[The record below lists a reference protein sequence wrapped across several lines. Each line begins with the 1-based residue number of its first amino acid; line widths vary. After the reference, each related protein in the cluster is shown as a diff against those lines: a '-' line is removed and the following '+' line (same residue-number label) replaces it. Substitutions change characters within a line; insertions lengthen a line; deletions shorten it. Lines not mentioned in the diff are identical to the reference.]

1 MTSQEIAECDEVS
14 AFGLEYLDVL
24 YGYALVLT
32 RNRTEAEDL
41 VQETYVRALQARERL
56 RNDSNIKGWFF
67 AIMRNL
73 WLNQLRKRKSNPA
86 LVEVDGQ
93 EGGSDYLPAND
104 RSSHEIL
111 IGKENA
117 RQVQI
122 AIGQLSTEFRE
133 VIMLRELE
141 ELSYQQIASI
151 LDCPV
156 GTVMSRLGRA
166 RAKLRTLLASTW
178 GKPVD
183 SGKAS

>member
-1 MTSQEIAECDEVS
+1 MTSQEIAECDNAN
-14 AFGLEYLDVL
+14 AFGLEYLDAL

-73 WLNQLRKRKSNPA
+73 WLNQSSPA

-111 IGKENA
+111 IGKEDA

-166 RAKLRTLLASTW
+166 RAKLRTLLATTW

>member
-1 MTSQEIAECDEVS
+1 
-14 AFGLEYLDVL
+14 
-24 YGYALVLT
+24 
-32 RNRTEAEDL
+32 
-41 VQETYVRALQARERL
+41 
-56 RNDSNIKGWFF
+56 
-67 AIMRNL
+67 MRNL

-122 AIGQLSTEFRE
+122 AIGQLSTECRE

-166 RAKLRTLLASTW
+166 RTTLRTLFASTW